1 MSSVKA
7 MRLCTGRGQ
16 FHRKFN
22 ENQLLFFLL
31 KPLQIHPQLSN
42 KQVLLNPGFSLL
54 KQMHISLSVPQAHKG
69 LIPPETPKWPE
80 GLSVHVQ
87 TQQKGQRE
95 GPESLISLGS
105 WPCWKQKHFMPC

>member
-1 MSSVKA
+1 

-42 KQVLLNPGFSLL
+42 KQALLNPGFSVL
-54 KQMHISLSVPQAHKG
+54 KQMHISLSVPHAHKG
-69 LIPPETPKWPE
+69 LIPPEIPK
-80 GLSVHVQ
+80 
-87 TQQKGQRE
+87 
-95 GPESLISLGS
+95 
-105 WPCWKQKHFMPC
+105 

>member
-1 MSSVKA
+1 MSAVKA

-16 FHRKFN
+16 FHRKFTA
-22 ENQLLFFLL
+22 NQLLFFL

-42 KQVLLNPGFSLL
+42 KQALLNPGFSLF

-80 GLSVHVQ
+80 GFSVHVQ
-87 TQQKGQRE
+87 
-95 GPESLISLGS
+95 I
-105 WPCWKQKHFMPC
+105 

>member
-7 MRLCTGRGQ
+7 MRSCSGRGQ

-22 ENQLLFFLL
+22 ENQLLFLP
-31 KPLQIHPQLSN
+31 KALQIHPQLPN
-42 KQVLLNPGFSLL
+42 KQALLNPGFSLF

-69 LIPPETPKWPE
+69 LIHPETPKWPE

-87 TQQKGQRE
+87 T
-95 GPESLISLGS
+95 
-105 WPCWKQKHFMPC
+105 

>member
-22 ENQLLFFLL
+22 ENQLLFFFFFL

-42 KQVLLNPGFSLL
+42 KQALLNPGFSLL

-69 LIPPETPKWPE
+69 LIHPEIPKWPE

-87 TQQKGQRE
+87 T
-95 GPESLISLGS
+95 
-105 WPCWKQKHFMPC
+105 